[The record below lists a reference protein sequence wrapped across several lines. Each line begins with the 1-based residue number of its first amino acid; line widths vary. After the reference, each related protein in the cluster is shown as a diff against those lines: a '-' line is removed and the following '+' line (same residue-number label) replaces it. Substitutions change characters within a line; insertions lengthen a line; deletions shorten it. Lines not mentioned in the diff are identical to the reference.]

1 MVGGNRARVK
11 RKENQVKGKK
21 IYIDREREEGI
32 ERKERETDLL
42 AGYQETINKRLKI
55 SKW

>member
-21 IYIDREREEGI
+21 YILTESGRKGQREK
-32 ERKERETDLL
+32 KEKQTYWLV
-42 AGYQETINKRLKI
+42 IKRQLIKD
-55 SKW
+55 